1 MLFEKGGRP
10 LTMTVGASTA
20 NTAGVLSSADLSSL
34 QAEIGASND
43 TMHKIMKT
51 IRGRIGKNAIEPGAN
66 AQIVEE
72 GKKLDSFFRVKKIPM
87 EVSKSILFLA
97 ILS

>member
-20 NTAGVLSSADLSSL
+20 KTAGVLSSADLSSL

-72 GKKLDSFFRVKKIPM
+72 GKQGRIHGHKMRSRWY
-87 EVSKSILFLA
+87 
-97 ILS
+97 